1 MITWVAPLMVV
12 SRSGEDTACC
22 TASIALSSPLASPIP
37 MWAIPLSVMTVCT
50 SAKSRLISA
59 GRLIR
64 SVIPCTACWR
74 TSSALRSASGIVVLL
89 STISSNLSFGMTI
102 KVSTA
107 FFRFSIPASALFIRV
122 FASKRKGLVT
132 TPTVRIP
139 ISFAAPAITGA
150 APVPVPPPIPQVTNT
165 MSAPSMI
172 FLTSS
177 MLSSAAFCPTSGCAP
192 APRPFVIFSPI
203 WSTVGALHSVRA
215 CLSVL
220 TPTNSTPPMAS
231 STILFTAL
239 LPAPPTPITI
249 IFAEDSASFVII
261 SNNVLPPLF
270 LPDIRFSVI
279 IYSKLHIHIVISYI
293 FFVN

>member
-1 MITWVAPLMVV
+1 MVV

-37 MWAIPLSVMTVCT
+37 MWAIPLSVITVCT
-50 SAKSRLISA
+50 SAKSRLISE
-59 GRLIR
+59 GTLIR
-64 SVIPCTACWR
+64 SVIPWIPCWR
-74 TSSALRSASGIVVLL
+74 TSSAFLSASGIVVLL

-122 FASKRKGLVT
+122 FASKRNGLVT
-132 TPTVRIP
+132 TPTVR
-139 ISFAAPAITGA
+139 ITGA
-150 APVPVPPPIPQVTNT
+150 APVPVPPPIPQVTKT

-177 MLSSAAFCPTSGCAP
+177 MLSSAAFWPTSGCAP
-192 APRPFVIFSPI
+192 APRPLVIFSPI
-203 WSTVGALHSVRA
+203 WSTVGALHRVRA

-270 LPDIRFSVI
+270 LTWYPIQCNLFQATYTHRYI
-279 IYSKLHIHIVISYI
+279 IY
-293 FFVN
+293 FFE

>member
-1 MITWVAPLMVV
+1 MVV
-12 SRSGEDTACC
+12 SRSGEATACW
-22 TASIALSSPLASPIP
+22 TASMALSSPLASPIP
-37 MWAIPLSVMTVCT
+37 ICAIPLSVITVCT

-64 SVIPCTACWR
+64 SVMPWTACCR
-74 TSSALRSASGIVVLL
+74 TSSALRSASGIVVRR

-102 KVSTA
+102 SVSTA
-107 FFRFSIPASALFIRV
+107 FFRFSIPERALFIRV
-122 FASKRKGLVT
+122 FASKRKGFVT

-139 ISFAAPAITGA
+139 ISLAAAAITGA

-165 MSAPSMI
+165 MSAPSI
-172 FLTSS
+172 NCLTSS
-177 MLSSAAFCPTSGCAP
+177 MLSSAAFWPTSGCAP

-203 WSTVGALHSVRA
+203 WSTVGALQSVRA
-215 CLSVL
+215 CLSVF

-239 LPAPPTPITI
+239 FPAPPTPITI
-249 IFAEDSASFVII
+249 ILAEDSASFDII

-270 LPDIRFSVI
+270 SW
-279 IYSKLHIHIVISYI
+279 H
-293 FFVN
+293 

>member
-1 MITWVAPLMVV
+1 MVV

-37 MWAIPLSVMTVCT
+37 IWAIPLSVITVWT
-50 SAKSRLISA
+50 SAKSRLIRA

-64 SVIPCTACWR
+64 SVMPCTACCR
-74 TSSALRSASGIVVLL
+74 TSSAFFRASGMVVLRS
-89 STISSNLSFGMTI
+89 TTSSNLSFGITI
-102 KVSTA
+102 NVSTA
-107 FFRFSIPASALFIRV
+107 FFRFSMPASALFIRV
-122 FASKRKGLVT
+122 LASKRKGFVT

-139 ISFAAPAITGA
+139 ISFAAAAITGA

-165 MSAPSMI
+165 ISAPSI
-172 FLTSS
+172 NCFTSS
-177 MLSSAAFCPTSGCAP
+177 MLSSAAFCPTSGWAP
-192 APRPFVIFSPI
+192 APRPLVIFSPI
-203 WSTVGALHSVRA
+203 WSTVGALHRVKA

-239 LPAPPTPITI
+239 FPAPPTPITMI
-249 IFAEDSASFVII
+249 LADDSASFDII

-270 LPDIRFSVI
+270 IPDILFSDL
-279 IYSKLHIHIVISYI
+279 YQSYI
-293 FFVN
+293 